1 MHNIFSFG
9 PEEAYALFREYRD
22 SYAAEWQR
30 LDRCE
35 RMYRGDHWADVPMN
49 DPNEPRPVTPII
61 QSTIENVRA
70 DLMDQLPEA
79 VITADDPEYE
89 GVAELLSAVIR
100 ENHAA
105 CSFDREYGKLAHDL
119 LVGGYMVQETGY
131 DPQANSGLGGAYLR
145 AVDARAI
152 MFDPCCEDIQD
163 SRAIFK
169 FTPHTRTWF
178 QERYPE
184 QALAMDADFFEST
197 RPQDPVLFPKS
208 KERILLI
215 ECWVR
220 QYDKKAGCHRVHMLK
235 LGGGQLLEDSRM
247 HKPEGY
253 FSHGKYPFT
262 VTALFPRKGTALGFG
277 FVDMFETQQK
287 FSDKLDQIVM
297 KNALMASR
305 NKLLVTGASGFDVD
319 DLRDWSKEV
328 HRGENINGITWF
340 STPPLPAYILNY
352 INSIRE
358 SIKEE
363 SGANDFS
370 RGGTANGVTAA
381 SAIAA
386 LQEMS
391 AKRSRTASRAM
402 HCAFAEAVRMEIE
415 VEREF
420 ATFGREIVL
429 HSGGIPRRTTF
440 QAELLSRKTRL
451 KNKLP
456 LEFKVSVKV
465 QRENRAAVA
474 ANNELIFQ
482 MVQNGMLTP
491 DIALELIMFDAKPQA
506 LALLNRKKQ
515 EMAATV
521 LAQRGL
527 QALPAG
533 SANLPT
539 GG

>member
-1 MHNIFSFG
+1 MKKTFSFG
-9 PEEAYALFREYRD
+9 PEEAYALFREYRGA
-22 SYAAEWQR
+22 YTAEWQR

-35 RMYRGDHWADVPMN
+35 RIYRGEHWADVPTD

-70 DLMDQLPEA
+70 DLMDQMPEA
-79 VITADDPEYE
+79 VVTADDPEYE

-105 CSFDREYGKLAHDL
+105 CSFDREYGRMAHDL

-131 DPQANSGLGGAYLR
+131 DPCANGGLGGAFLR
-145 AVDARAI
+145 AVDSRAI
-152 MFDPCCEDIQD
+152 MFDPCCEQIQD

-169 FTPHTRTWF
+169 FTPHSRGWF
-178 QERYPE
+178 EERYPE
-184 QALAMDADFFEST
+184 QAKNMEADLFESV
-197 RPQDPVLFPKS
+197 RPADPALFPKFTD
-208 KERILLI
+208 RILLI
-215 ECWVR
+215 ECWFR
-220 QYDKKAGCHRVHMLK
+220 RYDANAGRHRVHMMK
-235 LGGGQLLEDSRM
+235 LGGGQLLEDSREQ
-247 HKPEGY
+247 KPEGY

-262 VTALFPRKGTALGFG
+262 VTPLFPRKGTALGFG
-277 FVDMFETQQK
+277 FVDMFETQQRY
-287 FSDKLDQIVM
+287 SDKLDQIVM

-328 HRGENINGITWF
+328 HRGENINGVTWF
-340 STPPLPAYILNY
+340 STPPLPAYILSY
-352 INSIRE
+352 IGSIRE

-381 SAIAA
+381 AAIAA

-391 AKRSRTASRAM
+391 SKRSRTASRAM
-402 HCAFAEAVRMEIE
+402 HSAFAEAVRMEIE

-420 ATFGREIVL
+420 AAFGREFVL
-429 HSGGIPRRTTF
+429 HSGGAYRRTTF
-440 QAELLSRKTRL
+440 RAELLTRQTRL
-451 KNKLP
+451 KNRLP

-474 ANNELIFQ
+474 ANNELVFQ
-482 MVQNGMLTP
+482 MVHSGMISPEVGLQ
-491 DIALELIMFDAKPQA
+491 LVMFDAKPQA
-506 LALLNRKKQ
+506 LALMEQQKQ
-515 EMAATV
+515 SPSVNAALT
-521 LAQRGL
+521 
-527 QALPAG
+527 LPPK
-533 SANLPT
+533 NLIAP
-539 GG
+539 

>member
-1 MHNIFSFG
+1 MNKKFSFG
-9 PEEAYALFREYRD
+9 PEEAYTLFREYRD
-22 SYAAEWQR
+22 AYAAEWQR

-35 RMYRGDHWADVPMN
+35 RMYRAEHWADVPME

-79 VITADDPEYE
+79 IITADDPDYE
-89 GVAELLSAVIR
+89 HIAELLSAVIR
-100 ENHAA
+100 ENHAGCA
-105 CSFDREYGKLAHDL
+105 FEQEYARLAHDL
-119 LVGGYMVQETGY
+119 LVGGYMVQEVGY
-131 DPQANSGLGGAYLR
+131 DPSANGGLGGAFLR
-145 AVDARAI
+145 AVDSRAI

-169 FTPHTRTWF
+169 FTPHPRAWF
-178 QERYPE
+178 RAHYPE
-184 QALAMDADFFEST
+184 LADEMEADFFENT
-197 RPQDPVLFPKS
+197 RPEDPVLYPKQS
-208 KERILLI
+208 ERILLI

-220 QYDKKAGCHRVHMLK
+220 EYDRKANRYRVHMMK
-235 LGGGQLLEDSRM
+235 IGGGKLLEDSRNT
-247 HKPEGY
+247 KPEGY
-253 FSHGKYPFT
+253 FAHGKYPFT
-262 VTALFPRKGTALGFG
+262 VTPLFPRKGTALGFG
-277 FVDMFETQQK
+277 FVDMFETQQR

-328 HRGENINGITWF
+328 HRGENLNGVTWF
-340 STPPLPAYILNY
+340 ATPPLPAYILNY
-352 INSIRE
+352 ISSIRE

-402 HCAFAEAVRMEIE
+402 HGAFAEAVRMEIE

-420 ATFGREIVL
+420 AAFAREFTL
-429 HSGGIPRRTTF
+429 KNGGKPRRTSF
-440 QAELLSRKTRL
+440 RAELLMKKTRL
-451 KNKLP
+451 KNHLP

-474 ANNELIFQ
+474 AHNELIFR
-482 MVQNGMLTP
+482 MVQSGMITP
-491 DIALELIMFDAKPQA
+491 EIGLQLIMFDAKAEA
-506 LALLNRKKQ
+506 LSLLEQQKK
-515 EMAATV
+515 AAEQFAM
-521 LAQRGL
+521 AQR
-527 QALPAG
+527 QATPAG
-533 SANLPT
+533 FSNLPM

>member
-1 MHNIFSFG
+1 MNKTFTFG
-9 PEEAYALFREYRD
+9 SEEAYTMFREYRD
-22 SYAAEWQR
+22 AYTAEWQR

-35 RMYRGDHWADVPMN
+35 RMYRGEHWADVPMEY
-49 DPNEPRPVTPII
+49 PNEPRPVTPII

-79 VITADDPEYE
+79 VITADDPDYE
-89 GVAELLSAVIR
+89 NIAELLSAVIR
-100 ENHAA
+100 ENHAECA
-105 CSFDREYGKLAHDL
+105 FEQEYARLAHDL
-119 LVGGYMVQETGY
+119 LVGGYMVQEVGY
-131 DPQANSGLGGAYLR
+131 DPSANGGLGGAFLR
-145 AVDARAI
+145 AVDSRAI

-169 FTPHTRTWF
+169 FTPHPRAWF
-178 QERYPE
+178 RARYPE
-184 QALAMDADFFEST
+184 LAGEMEADFFENT
-197 RPQDPVLFPKS
+197 RPEDPVLYPKQS
-208 KERILLI
+208 ERILLI

-220 QYDKKAGCHRVHMLK
+220 EYDRDANRYRVHMMK
-235 LGGGQLLEDSRM
+235 LGGGKLLEDSRNT
-247 HKPEGY
+247 KPEGY
-253 FSHGKYPFT
+253 FAHGKYPFT
-262 VTALFPRKGTALGFG
+262 VTPLFPRKGTALGYG

-305 NKLLVTGASGFDVD
+305 NKLLVTGASGFDID

-328 HRGENINGITWF
+328 HRGENLNGVTWF
-340 STPPLPAYILNY
+340 STPPLPAYILSY
-352 INSIRE
+352 IGSIRE

-363 SGANDFS
+363 SGSNDFS
-370 RGGTANGVTAA
+370 RGGTTNGVTAA

-402 HCAFAEAVRMEIE
+402 HGAFAEAVRMEIE

-420 ATFGREIVL
+420 AAFSREFTL
-429 HSGGIPRRTTF
+429 KNGGTPRRTSF
-440 QAELLSRKTRL
+440 RAELLMKKTRL
-451 KNKLP
+451 KNHLP

-474 ANNELIFQ
+474 AHNELIFK
-482 MVQNGMLTP
+482 MVHSGMITP
-491 DIALELIMFDAKPQA
+491 EIGLQLIMFDAKAEA
-506 LALLNRKKQ
+506 LALLEQQKK
-515 EMAATV
+515 AAAQ
-521 LAQRGL
+521 LAAAQR
-527 QALPAG
+527 QAIPAG
-533 SANLPT
+533 FANLPM